1 MLITNLVF
9 LKKMKKILY
18 LFIFVPLVFSSCSK
32 EDDDNTPNAVQGCT
46 DPAATN
52 YNQNATQDDGS
63 CTYIITCLLYTSP
76 SPRD

>member
-18 LFIFVPLVFSSCSK
+18 LFIDVPLVFSSCSK

-63 CTYIITCLLYTSP
+63 CTYIITGIW
-76 SPRD
+76 